1 MNTFRATS
9 PEGVITEYDAA
20 LPDPEHLTPGW
31 RCEQIIIATASP
43 DAPVE
48 VDTRKYGGRRLL
60 TKLEFI
66 ELLGDAAYQGVLT
79 MAKASV
85 QIEAWVKKM
94 ELTTPDADGYSVNL
108 DDPRTQG
115 GVTAI
120 GMALEMQGIVTV
132 DWVSEVLNG

>member
-9 PEGVITEYDAA
+9 PSGEVTEYDAA
-20 LPDPEHLTPGW
+20 LPIPEHLTAGW
-31 RCEQIIIATASP
+31 KCEQIIIAEPSP
-43 DAPVE
+43 DDPVE
-48 VDTRKYGGRRLL
+48 VDTRKYGGRRML

-66 ELLGDAAYQGVLT
+66 ELLGDVAYPTILT

-85 QIEAWVKKM
+85 QIEVWMKKL

-115 GVTAI
+115 GITAI
-120 GMALEMQGIVTV
+120 GMALEMQEIVDA
-132 DWVSEVLNG
+132 DWVGSVLNG

>member
-20 LPDPEHLTPGW
+20 LPDPEHLTAGW
-31 RCEQIIIATASP
+31 KCEQIIIAEASP
-43 DAPVE
+43 DVPVE
-48 VDTRKYGGRRLL
+48 IDTRKYGGRRML

-66 ELLGDAAYQGVLT
+66 ELLGDAAYPAILT

-85 QIEAWVKKM
+85 QIEAWMKKL
-94 ELTTPDADGYSVNL
+94 ELTTPDADGYSINL

-115 GVTAI
+115 GITAI
-120 GMALEMQGIVTV
+120 GMALEMQSVVGA
-132 DWVSEVLNG
+132 DWISGVLRG